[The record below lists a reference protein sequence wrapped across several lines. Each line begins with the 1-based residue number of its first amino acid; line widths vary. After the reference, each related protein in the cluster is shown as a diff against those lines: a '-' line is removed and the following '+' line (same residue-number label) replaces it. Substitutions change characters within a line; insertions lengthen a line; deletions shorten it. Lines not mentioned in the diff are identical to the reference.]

1 MSNASPARGLV
12 VALLAVAPLAAHS
25 QVFKCAQ
32 PGGSTSY
39 QPTPCKGNAAPA
51 THPTAAQLN
60 AAREAQPAAEP
71 RPYVDTYAT
80 PPSARPRAPGPPK
93 PSVASP
99 TGGMRRI
106 DSEEE
111 RRRACTIALNN
122 DAVLSRGRKAYSFD
136 KDGNQNWVQDDQ
148 RAGLLSSS
156 KKQEAR
162 YCE

>member
-1 MSNASPARGLV
+1 MFHASPARGIV
-12 VALLAVAPLAAHS
+12 VALLAVAPLAAPA

-39 QPTPCKGNAAPA
+39 QATPCKVNAAPA
-51 THPTAAQLN
+51 AHPTAAQLN
-60 AAREAQPAAEP
+60 AARETQPAAEP
-71 RPYVDTYAT
+71 RPHVDTYAM
-80 PPSARPRAPGPPK
+80 PPSARPQAPGPLK

-106 DSEEE
+106 DSDEE

-136 KDGNQNWVQDDQ
+136 KDGNQNWVQDGD

-162 YCE
+162 YCK

>member
-1 MSNASPARGLV
+1 MSNASPARGIV
-12 VALLAVAPLAAHS
+12 VALLVVATLAANA

-39 QPTPCKGNAAPA
+39 QARPCKGNAAPP

-71 RPYVDTYAT
+71 RPYVDTYAA
-80 PPSARPRAPGPPK
+80 PPSARPRAPGPLK

-99 TGGMRRI
+99 TGGLRRI
-106 DSEEE
+106 DSDEE

-122 DAVLSRGRKAYSFD
+122 DAVLGRGRKAYSFD
-136 KDGNQNWVQDDQ
+136 KDGNQNWVQDGD

-156 KKQEAR
+156 KRQEAK
-162 YCE
+162 YCK